1 MYKSVSIIFSVFLAA
16 LLFVVINSVSRAI
29 PQEQPVFVQEY
40 VGQMNFIEGRLLD
53 LEEAMPQELMGWE
66 PADLVRN
73 TAQVYLHVAEANHM
87 LVGFMKGEEMKGE
100 QGAMEKSTTDKEEI
114 AKMLKDSFAAV
125 KEAAANL
132 TEEDLNKVV
141 KTPFGMDMSMRNFM
155 ISLLNHG
162 HEHLGQA
169 IAYARMNGVTPPW
182 SVKQEGEG
190 EQVGE
195 GG

>member
-1 MYKSVSIIFSVFLAA
+1 MYKSVSIIFAVILAA
-16 LLFVVINSVSRAI
+16 LLFIVINSVSKAN
-29 PQEQPVFVQEY
+29 PPDQPAFVQEY

-53 LEEAMPQELMGWE
+53 LEGAMPQELMGWE

-73 TAQVYLHVAEANHM
+73 TAQVFLHVAEANHM

-100 QGAMEKSTTDKEEI
+100 PGAMEKSTTDKDEI

-125 KEAAANL
+125 KDVAANL
-132 TEEDLNKVV
+132 TEDDLNKVV
-141 KTPFGMDMSMRNFM
+141 PTPFGMEMSMRNFM

-182 SVKQEGEG
+182 SVKQEGET
-190 EQVGE
+190 EA

>member
-1 MYKSVSIIFSVFLAA
+1 MFKSISILCAVFLAA
-16 LLFVVINSVSRAI
+16 LLFVAINSVSNAN
-29 PQEQPVFVQEY
+29 PPDQPVFVQEY
-40 VGQMNFIEGRLLD
+40 IGQMSFLEGRLLD
-53 LEEAMPQELMGWE
+53 LEGAMPQELMGWE

-73 TAQVYLHVAEANHM
+73 TAQVFLHVAEANHM
-87 LVGFMKGEEMKGE
+87 LVGFVKGEEMKGE
-100 QGAMEKSTTDKEEI
+100 PGAMEKSTTDKKEI

-132 TEEDLNKVV
+132 TEEDLNKVI
-141 KTPFGMDMSMRNFM
+141 KTPFGMDMSKRNFM

-182 SVKQEGEG
+182 SVKP
-190 EQVGE
+190 E
-195 GG
+195 GGSETGG

>member
-1 MYKSVSIIFSVFLAA
+1 MLKSASIIFSVFLAA
-16 LLFVVINSVSRAI
+16 LLFVAINSVSKAN
-29 PQEQPVFVQEY
+29 PPDQPVFVQEY
-40 VGQMNFIEGRLLD
+40 IGQMNFIEGRLLD
-53 LEEAMPQELMGWE
+53 LEGAMPQELMGWE

-73 TAQVYLHVAEANHM
+73 TAQVFLHVAEANHM

-100 QGAMEKSTTDKEEI
+100 PGAMEKSSTDKDEI

-125 KEAAANL
+125 KEAAANPS
-132 TEEDLNKVV
+132 EDDLNKVV
-141 KTPFGMDMSMRNFM
+141 QTPFGMEMSMRNFM

-169 IAYARMNGVTPPW
+169 IAYARMNGITPPW

-190 EQVGE
+190 EGS
-195 GG
+195 

>member
-1 MYKSVSIIFSVFLAA
+1 MYKSVSIIFAIILAA
-16 LLFVVINSVSRAI
+16 LLFIVINPVSKAN
-29 PQEQPVFVQEY
+29 PPDQPVFVQEY
-40 VGQMNFIEGRLLD
+40 VGQMNFIEGRLMD
-53 LEEAMPQELMGWE
+53 LEGAMPQELMGWE
-66 PADLVRN
+66 PADEVRN

-87 LVGFMKGEEMKGE
+87 LVSFMKGEEMKGE
-100 QGAMEKSTTDKEEI
+100 PGAMEKSTTDKEEI

-132 TEEDLNKVV
+132 TEDDLNKVV

-182 SVKQEGEG
+182 SVKQEGEAG
-190 EQVGE
+190 GE